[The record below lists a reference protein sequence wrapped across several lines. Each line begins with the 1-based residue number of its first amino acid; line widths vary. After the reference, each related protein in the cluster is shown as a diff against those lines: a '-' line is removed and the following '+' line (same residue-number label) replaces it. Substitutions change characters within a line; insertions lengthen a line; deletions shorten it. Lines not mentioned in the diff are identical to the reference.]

1 MNNII
6 KDYFASK
13 NIEYYAVLDYA
24 SCRQIN
30 PSIMERENFVPKS
43 VIVYLL
49 PYYTGETAN
58 ISRYAASLD
67 YHLALREY
75 SSGLIDALLAAN
87 PKTKAKGYGDHSPID
102 EVGAA
107 LISGLGM
114 VGDNGLIINE
124 KYGS

>member
-1 MNNII
+1 MKNVI
-6 KDYFASK
+6 KEYFASQ

-30 PSIMERENFVPKS
+30 ASIMEREDFEPKS

-49 PYYTGETAN
+49 PYYTGETVN
-58 ISRYAASLD
+58 ISRYASSLD

-75 SSGLIDALLAAN
+75 SSGLIEALLASN
-87 PKTKAKGYGDHSPID
+87 PDIHAKGYGDHSPID

-107 LISGLGM
+107 LVSGLGM
-114 VGDNGLIINE
+114 VR
-124 KYGS
+124 